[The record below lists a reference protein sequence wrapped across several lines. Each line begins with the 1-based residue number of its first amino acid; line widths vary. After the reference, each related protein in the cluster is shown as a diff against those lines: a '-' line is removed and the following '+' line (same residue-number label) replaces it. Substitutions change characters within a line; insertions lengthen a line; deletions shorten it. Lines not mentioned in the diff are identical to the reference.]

1 MMHGTYD
8 IINPNALCMKDE
20 KCSKKYPWNF
30 QENTIENE
38 DGYSIYRW
46 RNNNQTIEVNRS

>member
-1 MMHGTYD
+1 MMHRPCG
-8 IINPNALCMKDE
+8 ILNSNALYIKDE

-38 DGYSIYRW
+38 DGYSIYR
-46 RNNNQTIEVNRS
+46 RKNNN